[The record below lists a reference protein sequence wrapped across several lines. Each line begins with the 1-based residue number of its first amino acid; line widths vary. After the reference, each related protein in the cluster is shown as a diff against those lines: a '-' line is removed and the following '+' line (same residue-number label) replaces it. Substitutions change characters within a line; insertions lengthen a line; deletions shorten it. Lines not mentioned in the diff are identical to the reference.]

1 MGAKSPGVTRPTG
14 KPKRVARPAV
24 GPESDVL
31 AETMLALSRIG
42 ALVMRNNSG
51 ALRDAKGRLVRFGM
65 KGSAD
70 IIACHRGRFVVV
82 ECKRQ
87 GKRASPDQMRYAV
100 AVRNAEGIYVVVR
113 SKEEAERLAASLRA
127 SAIAHAL

>member
-1 MGAKSPGVTRPTG
+1 MGTKNSGGARPKG
-14 KPKRVARPAV
+14 KPQRVARPTVA
-24 GPESDVL
+24 PESDVL

-51 ALRDAKGRLVRFGM
+51 ALRDAEGRLVRFGLR
-65 KGSAD
+65 GSAD
-70 IIACHRGRFVVV
+70 VIACYRGRFVAV

-113 SKEEAERLAASLRA
+113 SKEDAEYLASYLVATRPSLP
-127 SAIAHAL
+127 

>member
-1 MGAKSPGVTRPTG
+1 MGTKNSGGARPKG
-14 KPKRVARPAV
+14 KPQRVARPTVA
-24 GPESDVL
+24 PESDVL

-51 ALRDAKGRLVRFGM
+51 ALRDAHGRLVRFGM

-70 IIACHRGRFVVV
+70 ILACYQGRFVAV
-82 ECKRQ
+82 ECKRE
-87 GKRASPDQMRYAV
+87 GKRPSPDQVRYAV

-113 SKEEAERLAASLRA
+113 SKEDAEFLASYLVATKHSCL
-127 SAIAHAL
+127 

>member
-1 MGAKSPGVTRPTG
+1 MGAKSPGVTRPKG

-24 GPESDVL
+24 APEADVL
-31 AETMLALSRIG
+31 AETMLALSRIR

-51 ALRDAKGRLVRFGM
+51 ALRDAQGRLVRFGM

-70 IIACHRGRFVVV
+70 IIACYQGRFVAV
-82 ECKRQ
+82 ECKQQ
-87 GKRASPDQMRYAV
+87 GKRPSPDQVRYAV

-113 SKEEAERLAASLRA
+113 SKEDAEFLASYLVATRPSL
-127 SAIAHAL
+127 L